1 MLLIARLLLGGQG
14 VYYLVTGVWP
24 LVSLRT
30 FEMVTGPKTDD
41 WLVHTVG
48 VLAVVIGATLL
59 VGARR
64 RSPSAETLVLA
75 GGAAAAFAGVE
86 LVYALGGMISRVYLA
101 DAVVEIL
108 FLAGALL
115 GWRARGRGD

>member
-1 MLLIARLLLGGQG
+1 MLLIARLLLAGQG

-86 LVYALGGMISRVYLA
+86 LVYALGGTISRVYLA

>member
-86 LVYALGGMISRVYLA
+86 LVYALGGTISRVYLA

>member
-48 VLAVVIGATLL
+48 VLAAVIGATLL

-86 LVYALGGMISRVYLA
+86 LVYALGGTISRVYLA